1 MRFSTRSE
9 ERPLRAVHRVLTLC
23 FQGVRLLAVD
33 QKGQS
38 PRSSVRRDLQG
49 VRRADGHQDGTL
61 RRVPGVHDVS
71 QVQVHPAGAA
81 RYQVPQVQRR
91 RSRGTP
97 HQEGQDVLRLPALP
111 GLRLFHL
118 EQTGPRS
125 VSELR
130 IRGHGRDQVQDDG
143 RNDTQV
149 SEVRTHDGGGG
160 VGPRSRRGD
169 DVGAQH
175 AAPLH
180 TVVVGGGLAG
190 CEAAWA
196 LAERGVRVTLHE
208 MRPVRMTPAHE
219 TEGLAELV
227 CSNTFKS
234 VEPTH
239 AHGLLKAEMRQLGS
253 IVLEAADAARI
264 PGGSALAVDRVVFSK
279 ELEARVLGHGNIT
292 IVRGEV
298 TDLPSPGIIAT
309 GPLTS
314 DALAAAIAAR
324 LGVQSLAFFDA
335 IAPIVSADSL
345 DYTRLFK
352 ASRYGKGGGDD
363 YWNAPFTKAEY
374 ETFVAA
380 LLAGEQYVPG
390 HEWDKVPYFE
400 GCLPVEEMAQ
410 RGPETLRFGPMK
422 PVGLVDPRAGA
433 RGQPYAVVQLRQE
446 DRAAQMWNLVGFQTR
461 LKTGAQQRIL
471 RTIPGLEHA
480 EFLRYGS
487 IHRNSYLNAPQA
499 LTPYLSA
506 LDDPQLLFA
515 GQLTGVEGYTES
527 AATGLLAG
535 INLARLLAGDAP
547 LLPPPTTM
555 LGALYR
561 YLRETE
567 PARFQPM
574 NANFGL
580 MEPLDPPVRDKFKK
594 KEALAE
600 RALREIGVFAQELGV
615 MASA

>member
-1 MRFSTRSE
+1 
-9 ERPLRAVHRVLTLC
+9 
-23 FQGVRLLAVD
+23 
-33 QKGQS
+33 
-38 PRSSVRRDLQG
+38 
-49 VRRADGHQDGTL
+49 
-61 RRVPGVHDVS
+61 
-71 QVQVHPAGAA
+71 
-81 RYQVPQVQRR
+81 
-91 RSRGTP
+91 
-97 HQEGQDVLRLPALP
+97 
-111 GLRLFHL
+111 
-118 EQTGPRS
+118 
-125 VSELR
+125 
-130 IRGHGRDQVQDDG
+130 
-143 RNDTQV
+143 
-149 SEVRTHDGGGG
+149 
-160 VGPRSRRGD
+160 
-169 DVGAQH
+169 
-175 AAPLH
+175 
-180 TVVVGGGLAG
+180 
-190 CEAAWA
+190 
-196 LAERGVRVTLHE
+196 
-208 MRPVRMTPAHE
+208 MTPAHQ
-219 TEGLAELV
+219 TESLAELV

-234 VEPTH
+234 VEPAH

-253 IVLEAADAARI
+253 IVLQAADDARI
-264 PGGSALAVDRVVFSK
+264 PGGSALAVDRVAFSK
-279 ELEARVLGHGNIT
+279 GLEARVLTHPNIT
-292 IVRGEV
+292 LVRGEV
-298 TDLPSPGIIAT
+298 TALIAPAIIAT

-324 LGVQSLAFFDA
+324 LGVASLAFYDA

-345 DYTRLFK
+345 DYSRLFK

-363 YWNAPFTKAEY
+363 YWNAPFTQPEY
-374 ETFVAA
+374 EAFVAE
-380 LLAGEQYVPG
+380 LIAGEQYVPG
-390 HEWDKVPYFE
+390 HEFDQVPYFE

-422 PVGLVDPRAGA
+422 PIGLVDPRAGA
-433 RGQPYAVVQLRQE
+433 RDQPYAVVQLRQE

-461 LKTGAQQRIL
+461 LKTGAQQRIF
-471 RTIPGLEHA
+471 RTIPGLENA

-527 AATGLLAG
+527 AATGMLAG

-580 MEPLDPPVRDKFKK
+580 MEPLPNPPRDKFKK

-600 RALREIGVFAQELGV
+600 RALAHMTEFARDLSPRPPLHVVERGSQGVR
-615 MASA
+615 S